1 MDVDPALS
9 GSRRLPPA
17 ATLLIVEDDDAVRRV
32 LERLLVRFGYRVL
45 SAADGEEALS
55 LLGQHRAAVDLV
67 ISDASMP
74 KMTGPELYRALR
86 ASGNAVRFLFASAGT
101 IDAGA
106 DPADQNLRVLPKPYN
121 VEELVRAVREMLA
134 A

>member
-1 MDVDPALS
+1 MDVHPGLAESRGLPA
-9 GSRRLPPA
+9 A
-17 ATLLIVEDDDAVRRV
+17 ATLLIVEDDAAVRRV

-45 SAADGEEALS
+45 SVADGEEALA
-55 LLGQHRAAVDLV
+55 LLGQLRAAVDLV
-67 ISDASMP
+67 ISDANMP

-86 ASGNAVRFLFASAGT
+86 ASGNAVRFLFASGGA

-106 DPADQNLRVLPKPYN
+106 GAGDLNLRVLPKPYT